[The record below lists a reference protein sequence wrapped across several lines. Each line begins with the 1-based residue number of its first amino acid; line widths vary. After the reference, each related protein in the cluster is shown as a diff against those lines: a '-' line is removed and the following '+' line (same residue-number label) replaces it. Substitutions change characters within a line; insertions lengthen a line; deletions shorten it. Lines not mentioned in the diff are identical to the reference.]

1 MKGLVCMRLKVNKSK
16 NSINYYIITDIKT
29 KQGKRSTK
37 VFKKL
42 GNEQEILKISDG
54 LSPLEW
60 AKKQLEIVNKQL
72 EEKNLKITAEFVQ
85 SNIIDQDRQLIFNC
99 GYLFLQDI
107 YYSLGLDKICND
119 ISDKYRIKYDLN
131 SVLANLIYTRIIEPS
146 SKLSAFET
154 AKSFLEQPNFELQN
168 IYRALEIISKE
179 TENIEASVYK
189 NSLNVVNR
197 NTKILYYDCTNYFFE
212 IEEAEGIKQYGKNKE
227 NRPLPIVQMG
237 LFMDGDGF
245 PLAFVIDSGN
255 TNEQITLKPLEK
267 QIIKDFELSKF
278 VVCTDAGLASHENR
292 IFNNIQDRS
301 FIVTQ
306 SLKKIKGHLKD
317 WALSKEDWHKL
328 NSNKLINLNDID
340 NSSSNEEIYY
350 KERWINEN
358 GLEQRLIVSYSPKYA
373 AYQKNLRTNQIERA
387 KNLINNPTT
396 ISKNRQN
403 DPKRFIKFSSITNDG
418 EIAEK
423 KVFSLNQSA
432 IDNEAMFDGFYA
444 VCTTLEDDISE
455 IIKVNKR
462 RWEIEESFRILKS
475 DFKARPVYLKR
486 DDRIKAHFTT
496 CFLALLIYR
505 ILEHKLGEKYTSSKI
520 IDTLRNMN
528 MMKLDGVGYIPTYT
542 RTSLTDDLHKVFKF
556 RTDHEIT
563 ILKDMKKI
571 LNSTKKQEKSRI
583 FQ

>member
-1 MKGLVCMRLKVNKSK
+1 MRLKVNKSK
-16 NSINYYIITDIKT
+16 NSINYYIITDTKT
-29 KQGKRSTK
+29 KDGKRSTK

-42 GNEQEILKISDG
+42 GNEQEILKISNG
-54 LSPLEW
+54 ESPLEW
-60 AKKQLEIVNKQL
+60 AKKQVDIVNKQI
-72 EEKNLKITAEFVQ
+72 EEKTLKITAEFSQ
-85 SNIIDQDRQLIFNC
+85 SNLIEENKQLSFNC

-107 YYSLGLDKICND
+107 YYSLGLDKICNV
-119 ISDKYRIKYDLN
+119 ISDKYRIKYNLN
-131 SVLANLIYTRIIEPS
+131 SILSNLIYTRIIEPS

-154 AKSFLEQPNFELQN
+154 AKTFLEQPDFELQN
-168 IYRALEIISKE
+168 IYRALGIIANE
-179 TENIEASVYK
+179 TEDIESAVYK

-212 IEEAEGIKQYGKNKE
+212 IEEAEGIKQYGKSKE

-255 TNEQITLKPLEK
+255 TNEQVTLKPLEK

-278 VVCTDAGLASHENR
+278 VVCTDAGLASIENR
-292 IFNNIQDRS
+292 KFNEVQDRS

-306 SLKKIKGHLKD
+306 SLKKIKGHLKE
-317 WALSKEDWHKL
+317 WALSKDGWHKL
-328 NSNKLINLNDID
+328 NSKKIINLNDID
-340 NSSSNEEIYY
+340 NSSSNEEIFY

-358 GLEQRLIVSYSPKYA
+358 GLSQRLIVSYSPKYA
-373 AYQKNLRTNQIERA
+373 AYQKAVRNSQVERA
-387 KNLINNPTT
+387 QKLINNP
-396 ISKNRQN
+396 SSVSRNRQN
-403 DPKRFIKFSSITNDG
+403 DPKRFIKSTSVTRDG
-418 EIAEK
+418 EVADIRVLA
-423 KVFSLNQSA
+423 LNQSA
-432 IDNEAMFDGFYA
+432 IDSESAFDGFYA

-505 ILEHKLGEKYTSSKI
+505 ILEHKLNGKFTSSQI
-520 IDTLRNMN
+520 INTLRNMN
-528 MMKLDGVGYIPTYT
+528 LRNLEGVGFIPTYT
-542 RTSLTDDLHKVFKF
+542 RTPITNALHTNFNF
-556 RTDHEIT
+556 RTDTEIT
-563 ILKDMKKI
+563 TLKEMKKI
-571 LNSTKKQEKSRI
+571 LNLTKK
-583 FQ
+583 

>member
-1 MKGLVCMRLKVNKSK
+1 MRLSLVKSK
-16 NSINYYIITDIKT
+16 NAIQFYVIKSFRNSNGKNTSKIIE
-29 KQGKRSTK
+29 
-37 VFKKL
+37 KL
-42 GNEQEILKISDG
+42 GN
-54 LSPLEW
+54 LEEVTKKANGQDPVQW
-60 AKKQLEIVNKQL
+60 AKEYIDTLNEK
-72 EEKNLKITAEFVQ
+72 EKNESLDIIAKFSPSTQIPKDVQ
-85 SNIIDQDRQLIFNC
+85 NSYNG

-107 YYSLGLDKICND
+107 YYSLCLDKICND
-119 ISDKYRIKYDLN
+119 ISAKYRIKYDLN

-255 TNEQITLKPLEK
+255 TNEQVTLKPLEK

-317 WALSKEDWHKL
+317 WALSKDDWHKL

-340 NSSSNEEIYY
+340 NSSSNEEIFY

-358 GLEQRLIVSYSPKYA
+358 GLQQRLIVSYSPKYA
-373 AYQKNLRTNQIERA
+373 AYQKNLRANQIERA

-403 DPKRFIKFSSITNDG
+403 DPKRFIKSSSITNDG

-520 IDTLRNMN
+520 IQTLRELSFFQ
-528 MMKLDGVGYIPTYT
+528 KDGCGYVPIYT
-542 RTSLTDDLHKVFKF
+542 RTDLTDELHDIFGF
-556 RTDHEIT
+556 RTDTEVIPFS
-563 ILKDMKKI
+563 KMKKI
-571 LNSTKKQEKSRI
+571 FRQTKKH
-583 FQ
+583 

>member
-1 MKGLVCMRLKVNKSK
+1 MRLSLVKSK
-16 NSINYYIITDIKT
+16 NAIQFYVIKSFRNSNGKNTSKIIE
-29 KQGKRSTK
+29 
-37 VFKKL
+37 KL
-42 GNEQEILKISDG
+42 GN
-54 LSPLEW
+54 LEEVTKKANGQDPVQW
-60 AKKQLEIVNKQL
+60 AKEYINTLNEK
-72 EEKNLKITAEFVQ
+72 EKNESLDIIAKFSPSTQIPKDVQ
-85 SNIIDQDRQLIFNC
+85 NSYNG

-119 ISDKYRIKYDLN
+119 ISAKYRIKYDLN

-255 TNEQITLKPLEK
+255 TNEQVTLKPLEK

-373 AYQKNLRTNQIERA
+373 AYQKNLRANQIERA
-387 KNLINNPTT
+387 KNLINNPST

-403 DPKRFIKFSSITNDG
+403 DPNRFIKSSSITNDG

-505 ILEHKLGEKYTSSKI
+505 ILEHKLSEKYTSSKI
-520 IDTLRNMN
+520 IQTLRELNFFQ
-528 MMKLDGVGYIPTYT
+528 KDGCGYVPIYT
-542 RTSLTDDLHKVFKF
+542 RTDLTDELHDIFGF
-556 RTDHEIT
+556 RTDTEVIPFS
-563 ILKDMKKI
+563 KMKKI
-571 LNSTKKQEKSRI
+571 FKQTKKH
-583 FQ
+583 

>member
-1 MKGLVCMRLKVNKSK
+1 MRLKVNKSK

-29 KQGKRSTK
+29 KDGKRSTK

-42 GNEQEILKISDG
+42 GNEQEILKISNG
-54 LSPLEW
+54 ESPLEW
-60 AKKQLEIVNKQL
+60 AKKQVDIVNKQI
-72 EEKNLKITAEFVQ
+72 EEKTLKITAEFSQ
-85 SNIIDQDRQLIFNC
+85 SNLIEENKQLSFNC

-107 YYSLGLDKICND
+107 YYSLGLGKICNV
-119 ISDKYRIKYDLN
+119 ISDKYRIKYNLN
-131 SVLANLIYTRIIEPS
+131 SILSNLIYTRIIEPS

-154 AKSFLEQPNFELQN
+154 AKTFLEQPDFELQN
-168 IYRALEIISKE
+168 IYRALGIIANE
-179 TENIEASVYK
+179 TENIESAVYK

-197 NTKILYYDCTNYFFE
+197 NTKVLYYDCTNYFFE
-212 IEEAEGIKQYGKNKE
+212 IEEAEGIKQYGKSKE

-255 TNEQITLKPLEK
+255 TNEQVTLKPLEK

-278 VVCTDAGLASHENR
+278 VVCTDAGLASIENR
-292 IFNNIQDRS
+292 KFNEVQDRS

-306 SLKKIKGHLKD
+306 SLKKIKSHLKE
-317 WALSKEDWHKL
+317 WALSKDGWHKL
-328 NSNKLINLNDID
+328 NSKKLINLNDID
-340 NSSSNEEIYY
+340 NSGSNEEIFY

-358 GLEQRLIVSYSPKYA
+358 GLSQRLIVSYSPKYA
-373 AYQKNLRTNQIERA
+373 AYQKAVRTSQIERA
-387 KNLINNPTT
+387 QKLINNP
-396 ISKNRQN
+396 SSASRNRQN
-403 DPKRFIKFSSITNDG
+403 DPKRFIKSTSVTNDG
-418 EIAEK
+418 EVADK
-423 KVFSLNQSA
+423 KVLTLNQSA
-432 IDNEAMFDGFYA
+432 IELESAFDGFYA

-505 ILEHKLGEKYTSSKI
+505 ILEHKLKGKFTSSQI
-520 IDTLRNMN
+520 INTLRNMN
-528 MMKLDGVGYIPTYT
+528 LRELDGVGYIPTYS
-542 RTSLTDDLHKVFKF
+542 RTPVTNALHSTFKF
-556 RTDHEIT
+556 RTDTEIT
-563 ILKDMKKI
+563 TLKEMKKI
-571 LNSTKKQEKSRI
+571 LNLTKK
-583 FQ
+583 

>member
-1 MKGLVCMRLKVNKSK
+1 MRLKVNKSK

-42 GNEQEILKISDG
+42 GNEQDILKISNG
-54 LSPLEW
+54 IPPLEW
-60 AKKQLEIVNKQL
+60 ANKQLEIVNKQVQ
-72 EEKNLKITAEFVQ
+72 EKSLKITADFSQ
-85 SNIIDQDRQLIFNC
+85 SNIIEKNKQFSFNC

-373 AYQKNLRTNQIERA
+373 AYQKNLRANQIERA

-403 DPKRFIKFSSITNDG
+403 DPKRFIKSSSITNDG

>member
-1 MKGLVCMRLKVNKSK
+1 MRLKVNKSK
-16 NSINYYIITDIKT
+16 NSINYYIITDTKT
-29 KQGKRSTK
+29 KDGKRSTK

-42 GNEQEILKISDG
+42 GNEQEILKISNG
-54 LSPLEW
+54 ESPLEW
-60 AKKQLEIVNKQL
+60 AKKQVDIVNKQI
-72 EEKNLKITAEFVQ
+72 EEKTLKITAEFSQ
-85 SNIIDQDRQLIFNC
+85 SNLIEENKQLSFNC

-107 YYSLGLDKICND
+107 YYSLGLDKICNV
-119 ISDKYRIKYDLN
+119 ISDKYRIKYNLN
-131 SVLANLIYTRIIEPS
+131 SILSNLIYTRIIEPS

-154 AKSFLEQPNFELQN
+154 AKTFLEQPDFELQN
-168 IYRALEIISKE
+168 IYRALGIIANE
-179 TENIEASVYK
+179 TEDIESAVYK

-212 IEEAEGIKQYGKNKE
+212 IEEAEGIKQYGKSKE

-255 TNEQITLKPLEK
+255 TNEQVTLKPLEK

-278 VVCTDAGLASHENR
+278 VVCTDAGLASIENR
-292 IFNNIQDRS
+292 KFNEVQDRS

-306 SLKKIKGHLKD
+306 SLKKIKGHLKE
-317 WALSKEDWHKL
+317 WALSKDGWHKL
-328 NSNKLINLNDID
+328 NSKKIINLNDID
-340 NSSSNEEIYY
+340 NSSSNEEIFY

-358 GLEQRLIVSYSPKYA
+358 GLSQRLIVSYSPKYA
-373 AYQKNLRTNQIERA
+373 AYQKAVRNSQVERA
-387 KNLINNPTT
+387 QKLINNPSS
-396 ISKNRQN
+396 ISRNRQN
-403 DPKRFIKFSSITNDG
+403 DPKRFIKSTSVTRDG
-418 EIAEK
+418 EVADK
-423 KVFSLNQSA
+423 KVLALNQSA
-432 IDNEAMFDGFYA
+432 IDSESAFDGFYA

-505 ILEHKLGEKYTSSKI
+505 ILEHKLNGKFTSSQI
-520 IDTLRNMN
+520 INTLRNMN
-528 MMKLDGVGYIPTYT
+528 LRNLEGVGFIPTYT
-542 RTSLTDDLHKVFKF
+542 RTPITNALHTNFNF
-556 RTDHEIT
+556 RTDTEIT
-563 ILKDMKKI
+563 TLKEMKKI
-571 LNSTKKQEKSRI
+571 LNLTKK
-583 FQ
+583 

>member
-1 MKGLVCMRLKVNKSK
+1 MRLKVNKSK
-16 NSINYYIITDIKT
+16 NSINYYIITDTKT
-29 KQGKRSTK
+29 KDGKRSTK

-42 GNEQEILKISDG
+42 GNEQEILKISNG
-54 LSPLEW
+54 ESPLEW
-60 AKKQLEIVNKQL
+60 AKKQVDIVNKQI
-72 EEKNLKITAEFVQ
+72 EEKTLKITAEFSQ
-85 SNIIDQDRQLIFNC
+85 SNLIEENKQLSFNC

-107 YYSLGLDKICND
+107 YYSLGLDKICNV
-119 ISDKYRIKYDLN
+119 ISDKYRIKYNLN
-131 SVLANLIYTRIIEPS
+131 SILSNLIYTRIIEPS

-154 AKSFLEQPNFELQN
+154 AKTFLEQPDFELQN
-168 IYRALEIISKE
+168 IYRALGIIANE
-179 TENIEASVYK
+179 TENIESAVYK

-212 IEEAEGIKQYGKNKE
+212 IEEAEGIKQYGKSKE

-255 TNEQITLKPLEK
+255 TNEQVTLKPLEK

-278 VVCTDAGLASHENR
+278 VVCTDAGLASIENR
-292 IFNNIQDRS
+292 KFNEVQDRS

-306 SLKKIKGHLKD
+306 SLKKIKGHLKE
-317 WALSKEDWHKL
+317 WALSKDGWHKL
-328 NSNKLINLNDID
+328 NSKKIINLNDID
-340 NSSSNEEIYY
+340 NSSSNEEIFY

-358 GLEQRLIVSYSPKYA
+358 GLSQRLIVSYSPKYA
-373 AYQKNLRTNQIERA
+373 AYQKAVRNSQVERA
-387 KNLINNPTT
+387 QKLINNP
-396 ISKNRQN
+396 SSVSRNRQN
-403 DPKRFIKFSSITNDG
+403 DPKRFIKSTSVTRDG
-418 EIAEK
+418 EVADIRVLA
-423 KVFSLNQSA
+423 LNQSA
-432 IDNEAMFDGFYA
+432 IDSESAFDGFYA

-505 ILEHKLGEKYTSSKI
+505 ILEHKLNGKFTSSQI
-520 IDTLRNMN
+520 INTLRNMN
-528 MMKLDGVGYIPTYT
+528 LRNLEGVGFIPTYT
-542 RTSLTDDLHKVFKF
+542 RTPITNALHTNFNF
-556 RTDHEIT
+556 RTDTEIT
-563 ILKDMKKI
+563 TLKEMKKI
-571 LNSTKKQEKSRI
+571 LNLTKK
-583 FQ
+583 

>member
-1 MKGLVCMRLKVNKSK
+1 MRLKVNKSK

-42 GNEQEILKISDG
+42 GNEQDILKISNG
-54 LSPLEW
+54 IPPLEW
-60 AKKQLEIVNKQL
+60 ANKQLEIVNKQVQ
-72 EEKNLKITAEFVQ
+72 ENSLKITADFSQ
-85 SNIIDQDRQLIFNC
+85 SNIIEKNKQFSFNC

-107 YYSLGLDKICND
+107 YYSLALDKICND

-245 PLAFVIDSGN
+245 PLAFVIHSGN
-255 TNEQITLKPLEK
+255 TNEQVTLKPLEK

-373 AYQKNLRTNQIERA
+373 AYQKNIRTNQIERA

-403 DPKRFIKFSSITNDG
+403 DPKRFIKSSSITNDG

-520 IDTLRNMN
+520 IQTLRELNFFQ
-528 MMKLDGVGYIPTYT
+528 KDGCGYVPIYT
-542 RTSLTDDLHKVFKF
+542 RTDLTDELHDIFGF
-556 RTDHEIT
+556 RTDTEVIPFS
-563 ILKDMKKI
+563 KMKKVFRQ
-571 LNSTKKQEKSRI
+571 TKKH
-583 FQ
+583 

>member
-1 MKGLVCMRLKVNKSK
+1 MRLSLVKSK
-16 NSINYYIITDIKT
+16 NAIQFYVIKSFRNSNGKNTSKIIE
-29 KQGKRSTK
+29 
-37 VFKKL
+37 KL
-42 GNEQEILKISDG
+42 GN
-54 LSPLEW
+54 LEEVTQKANGQDPVQW
-60 AKKQLEIVNKQL
+60 AKEYIDTLNEK
-72 EEKNLKITAEFVQ
+72 EKNESLDIIAKFSPSTQIPKDVQ
-85 SNIIDQDRQLIFNC
+85 NSYNG

-119 ISDKYRIKYDLN
+119 ISAKYRIKYDLN

-212 IEEAEGIKQYGKNKE
+212 IEEVEGIKQYGKNKE

-255 TNEQITLKPLEK
+255 TNEQVTLKPLEK

-328 NSNKLINLNDID
+328 NSNKSINLNDID

-373 AYQKNLRTNQIERA
+373 AYQKNLRANQIERA
-387 KNLINNPTT
+387 KNLINNPST

-403 DPKRFIKFSSITNDG
+403 DPKRFIKSSSITNDG

-505 ILEHKLGEKYTSSKI
+505 ILEHKLDEKYTSSKI
-520 IDTLRNMN
+520 IQTLRELSFFQ
-528 MMKLDGVGYIPTYT
+528 KDGCGYVPIYT
-542 RTSLTDDLHKVFKF
+542 RTDLTDELHDIFGF
-556 RTDHEIT
+556 RTDTEVIPFS
-563 ILKDMKKI
+563 KMKKMFKQ
-571 LNSTKKQEKSRI
+571 TKKH
-583 FQ
+583 

>member
-1 MKGLVCMRLKVNKSK
+1 MRLKVNKSK
-16 NSINYYIITDIKT
+16 NSINYYIITDTKT
-29 KQGKRSTK
+29 KDGKRTTK

-42 GNEQEILKISDG
+42 GNEQEILKISNG
-54 LSPLEW
+54 ESPLEW
-60 AKKQLEIVNKQL
+60 AKKQVDIVNKQI
-72 EEKNLKITAEFVQ
+72 EEKTLKVTAEFSQ
-85 SNIIDQDRQLIFNC
+85 SNLIEENKQLSFNC

-107 YYSLGLDKICND
+107 YYSLGLDKICNV
-119 ISDKYRIKYDLN
+119 ISDKYRIKYNLN
-131 SVLANLIYTRIIEPS
+131 SILYNLIYTRIIEPS

-154 AKSFLEQPNFELQN
+154 AKTFLEQPDFELQN
-168 IYRALEIISKE
+168 IYRALGIIANE
-179 TENIEASVYK
+179 TENIESAVYK

-212 IEEAEGIKQYGKNKE
+212 IEEAEGIKQYGKSKE

-255 TNEQITLKPLEK
+255 TNEQVTLKPLEK

-278 VVCTDAGLASHENR
+278 VVCTDAGLASIENR
-292 IFNNIQDRS
+292 KFNEVQDRS

-306 SLKKIKGHLKD
+306 SLKKIKGHLKE
-317 WALSKEDWHKL
+317 WALSEDGWHKL
-328 NSNKLINLNDID
+328 NSKKIINLNDID
-340 NSSSNEEIYY
+340 NSSSNEEIFY

-358 GLEQRLIVSYSPKYA
+358 GLSQRLIVSYSPKYA
-373 AYQKNLRTNQIERA
+373 AYQKSVRSSQIERA
-387 KNLINNPTT
+387 QKLINNP
-396 ISKNRQN
+396 SSANRNRQN
-403 DPKRFIKFSSITNDG
+403 DPKRFIKSTSVTNDG
-418 EIAEK
+418 EVADK
-423 KVFSLNQSA
+423 KILTLNQSA
-432 IDNEAMFDGFYA
+432 IELESAFDGFYA

-505 ILEHKLGEKYTSSKI
+505 ILEHKLNGKFTSSQI
-520 IDTLRNMN
+520 INTLRNMN
-528 MMKLDGVGYIPTYT
+528 LRNLEGVGFIPTYT
-542 RTSLTDDLHKVFKF
+542 RTPITNALHTNFNF
-556 RTDHEIT
+556 RTDTEIT
-563 ILKDMKKI
+563 TLKEMKKI
-571 LNSTKKQEKSRI
+571 LNLTKK
-583 FQ
+583 

>member
-1 MKGLVCMRLKVNKSK
+1 MRLSLVKSK
-16 NSINYYIITDIKT
+16 NATQFYVIKSFRDNN
-29 KQGKRSTK
+29 GKNTSK
-37 VFKKL
+37 IVEKL
-42 GNEQEILKISDG
+42 GNLEEVTKKANGQDPI
-54 LSPLEW
+54 EW
-60 AKKQLEIVNKQL
+60 AKKYIQILNEK
-72 EEKNLKITAEFVQ
+72 EKNESLDIIAKFSPSTPIPKNVQ
-85 SNIIDQDRQLIFNC
+85 NSFNC

-107 YYSLGLDKICND
+107 YYSLGLDKICKD

-131 SVLANLIYTRIIEPS
+131 SVLSNLIYTRIIDPS

-154 AKSFLEQPNFELQN
+154 AKTFLEQPNFELQN
-168 IYRALEIISKE
+168 IYRALEIIANE
-179 TENIEASVYK
+179 TEFIESAVYK
-189 NSLNVVNR
+189 NSLKVVDR

-237 LFMDGDGF
+237 LFMDGNGF

-255 TNEQITLKPLEK
+255 TNEQVTLKPLEK

-278 VVCTDAGLASHENR
+278 VVCTDAGLASRENR

-317 WALSKEDWHKL
+317 WALSKDGWHKL
-328 NSNKLINLNDID
+328 NSKQLINLNDID
-340 NSSSNEEIYY
+340 NSSSNEEVYY

-358 GLEQRLIVSYSPKYA
+358 NLSQRLIVSYSPKYA
-373 AYQKNLRTNQIERA
+373 AYQKNVRNSQIERA
-387 KNLINNPTT
+387 QKLITT
-396 ISKNRQN
+396 PSFVDKNRPN
-403 DPKRFIKFSSITNDG
+403 DPKRFVKSSSITTDG
-418 EIAEK
+418 EIADK
-423 KVFSLNQSA
+423 KVFSLNQSV

-444 VCTTLEDDISE
+444 VCTTLDDDIGD

-486 DDRIKAHFTT
+486 DDRIKAHFAT

-505 ILEHKLGEKYTSSKI
+505 ILEHKLGEKYTSNQI
-520 IDTLRNMN
+520 IKTLRDMN
-528 MMKLDGVGYIPTYT
+528 FLEKVAYGYIPTYT
-542 RTSLTDDLHKVFKF
+542 RTDLTDALHKEFNF
-556 RTDHEIT
+556 RTDTEIVSKNM
-563 ILKDMKKI
+563 IKKI
-571 LNSTKKQEKSRI
+571 LKQTKNH
-583 FQ
+583 

>member
-1 MKGLVCMRLKVNKSK
+1 MRLKVNKSK
-16 NSINYYIITDIKT
+16 NSINYYIITDVKT

-42 GNEQEILKISDG
+42 GNEQDILKISNG
-54 LSPLEW
+54 LPPLDW
-60 AKKQLEIVNKQL
+60 AKEQLEIVNNQIK
-72 EEKNLKITAEFVQ
+72 EKSLKITAEF
-85 SNIIDQDRQLIFNC
+85 SPYNLIEKDSQFLFNC

-107 YYSLGLDKICND
+107 YYSLGLDKICID
-119 ISDKYRIKYDLN
+119 ISDKYRIKYDFN
-131 SVLANLIYTRIIEPS
+131 SVLSNLIYTRIIDPS
-146 SKLSAFET
+146 SKLSSFET

-168 IYRALEIISKE
+168 IYRALEIIAKE
-179 TENIEASVYK
+179 TESIEASVYK
-189 NSLNVVNR
+189 NSLKVVDR

-255 TNEQITLKPLEK
+255 TNEQVTLKPLEQ

-278 VVCTDAGLASHENR
+278 VVCTDAGLASHDNR
-292 IFNNIQDRS
+292 LFNNIQDRS

-306 SLKKIKGHLKD
+306 SLKKIKGHLKE
-317 WALSKEDWHKL
+317 WALSKDGWHKL

-373 AYQKNLRTNQIERA
+373 AYQKNLRANQIERA

-396 ISKNRQN
+396 FSKNRQN
-403 DPKRFIKFSSITNDG
+403 DPKRFIKSSSITNDG

-444 VCTTLEDDISE
+444 VCTTLEDDICE

-486 DDRIKAHFTT
+486 NDRIKAHFTT

-505 ILEHKLGEKYTSSKI
+505 ILEHKLGEKYTSNNI
-520 IDTLRNMN
+520 IQTLRDMN
-528 MMKLDGVGYIPTYT
+528 LRKIDGVGYIPAYT
-542 RTSLTDDLHKVFKF
+542 RTSLTDELHEIFDF
-556 RTDHEIT
+556 RTDNEIT
-563 ILKDMKKI
+563 ILKDMKKL
-571 LNSTKKQEKSRI
+571 LNSTKK
-583 FQ
+583 

>member
-1 MKGLVCMRLKVNKSK
+1 MRLSLVKSK
-16 NSINYYIITDIKT
+16 NAIQFYVIKSFRDSNGKNTSKIIE
-29 KQGKRSTK
+29 
-37 VFKKL
+37 KL
-42 GNEQEILKISDG
+42 GNLEEVTKKANG
-54 LSPLEW
+54 LDPVQW
-60 AKKQLEIVNKQL
+60 AKEYINTLNEK
-72 EEKNLKITAEFVQ
+72 EKNESLDVIAKFSPSTQIPKDVQ
-85 SNIIDQDRQLIFNC
+85 NSYNG

-505 ILEHKLGEKYTSSKI
+505 ILEYKLGEKYTSSKI
-520 IDTLRNMN
+520 IQTLRELNFFQ
-528 MMKLDGVGYIPTYT
+528 KDGCGYVPIYT
-542 RTSLTDDLHKVFKF
+542 RTDLTDELHNIFGF
-556 RTDHEIT
+556 RTDTEVIPFS
-563 ILKDMKKI
+563 KMKKI
-571 LNSTKKQEKSRI
+571 FRQTKKH
-583 FQ
+583 

>member
-1 MKGLVCMRLKVNKSK
+1 MRLKVNKSK
-16 NSINYYIITDIKT
+16 NSINYYIITDTKT
-29 KQGKRSTK
+29 NEGKRSTK

-42 GNEQEILKISDG
+42 GNEQEILKISNG
-54 LSPLEW
+54 LTPLEW
-60 AKKQLEIVNKQL
+60 AKNQLDIVNNQL
-72 EEKNLKITAEFVQ
+72 KENKLKITAEFSP
-85 SNIIDQDRQLIFNC
+85 SNIIEKNKQLSFNC

-107 YYSLGLDKICND
+107 YYSLGLDKICKD

-131 SVLANLIYTRIIEPS
+131 SVLSNLIYTRIIEPS

-179 TENIEASVYK
+179 TENIEAQVYK
-189 NSLNVVNR
+189 NSLKVVNR
-197 NTKILYYDCTNYFFE
+197 NTKVLYYDCTNYFFE

-255 TNEQITLKPLEK
+255 TNEQVTLKPLEK

-278 VVCTDAGLASHENR
+278 VVCTDAGLASRENR
-292 IFNNIQDRS
+292 IFNNIQKRS

-317 WALSKEDWHKL
+317 WALDKEGWHKL
-328 NSNKLINLNDID
+328 NSKKLINLNNID

-358 GLEQRLIVSYSPKYA
+358 DLSQRLIVSYSPKYA
-373 AYQKNLRTNQIERA
+373 AYQRSVRTSQIERA
-387 KNLINNPTT
+387 QKLINNP
-396 ISKNRQN
+396 SSVSRNRQN
-403 DPKRFIKFSSITNDG
+403 DPKRFVKSASVTADG
-418 EIAEK
+418 EIADK
-423 KVFSLNQSA
+423 KVFSLNQDA
-432 IDNEAMFDGFYA
+432 IDNESMFDGFYA
-444 VCTTLEDDISE
+444 VCTTLEDDIAE

-505 ILEHKLGEKYTSSKI
+505 ILEHKLDEKYTSSKI
-520 IDTLRNMN
+520 IQTLRNMSMLEIN
-528 MMKLDGVGYIPTYT
+528 GLGYLPSYT
-542 RTSLTDDLHKVFKF
+542 RTSLTDDLHNLFQF
-556 RTDHEIT
+556 RTDNEIT
-563 ILKDMKKI
+563 LFKEMKKI
-571 LNSTKKQEKSRI
+571 FKQTKNH
-583 FQ
+583 

>member
-1 MKGLVCMRLKVNKSK
+1 MRLSLVKSK
-16 NSINYYIITDIKT
+16 NAIQFYVIKSFRDSNGKNTSKIIE
-29 KQGKRSTK
+29 
-37 VFKKL
+37 KL
-42 GNEQEILKISDG
+42 GNLEEVTKKANG
-54 LSPLEW
+54 LDPVQW
-60 AKKQLEIVNKQL
+60 AKEYINTLNEK
-72 EEKNLKITAEFVQ
+72 EKNESLDVIAKFSPSTQIPKDVQ
-85 SNIIDQDRQLIFNC
+85 NSYNG

-212 IEEAEGIKQYGKNKE
+212 IEEAEDIKQYGKNKE

-306 SLKKIKGHLKD
+306 SLKKIKGHLRD

-328 NSNKLINLNDID
+328 NSNKLINLFDID

-505 ILEHKLGEKYTSSKI
+505 ILEYKLGEKYTSSKI
-520 IDTLRNMN
+520 IQTLRELNFFQ
-528 MMKLDGVGYIPTYT
+528 KDGCGYVPIYT
-542 RTSLTDDLHKVFKF
+542 RIDLTDELHNIFGF
-556 RTDHEIT
+556 RTDTEVIPFS
-563 ILKDMKKI
+563 KMKKI
-571 LNSTKKQEKSRI
+571 FRQTKKH
-583 FQ
+583 

>member
-1 MKGLVCMRLKVNKSK
+1 MRLKVNKSK

-42 GNEQEILKISDG
+42 GNEQDILKISNG
-54 LSPLEW
+54 IPPLEW
-60 AKKQLEIVNKQL
+60 ANKQLEIVNKQVQ
-72 EEKNLKITAEFVQ
+72 EKSLKITADFSQ
-85 SNIIDQDRQLIFNC
+85 SNIIEKNKQFSFNC

-119 ISDKYRIKYDLN
+119 ISAKYRIKYDLN

>member
-1 MKGLVCMRLKVNKSK
+1 MRLSLVKSK
-16 NSINYYIITDIKT
+16 NAIQFYVIKSFRDSNGKNTSKIIE
-29 KQGKRSTK
+29 
-37 VFKKL
+37 KL
-42 GNEQEILKISDG
+42 GN
-54 LSPLEW
+54 LEEVTKKANGQDPVQW
-60 AKKQLEIVNKQL
+60 AKEYIDTLNEK
-72 EEKNLKITAEFVQ
+72 EKNESLDIIAKFSPSIQ
-85 SNIIDQDRQLIFNC
+85 IPKNIQNSYNG

-119 ISDKYRIKYDLN
+119 ISAKYRIKYDLN

-255 TNEQITLKPLEK
+255 TNEQVTLKPLEK

-306 SLKKIKGHLKD
+306 SLKKIKRHLKD

-403 DPKRFIKFSSITNDG
+403 DPKRFIKSSSITNDG

-505 ILEHKLGEKYTSSKI
+505 ILEHKLEGKYTSSKI
-520 IDTLRNMN
+520 IQTLRDLNFFQ
-528 MMKLDGVGYIPTYT
+528 KDGCGYVPIYT
-542 RTSLTDDLHKVFKF
+542 RTDLTDELHNIFGF
-556 RTDHEIT
+556 RTDTEVIPFN
-563 ILKDMKKI
+563 KMKKI
-571 LNSTKKQEKSRI
+571 FRQTKKH
-583 FQ
+583 

>member
-1 MKGLVCMRLKVNKSK
+1 MKGMILMRLKVNKSK

-42 GNEQEILKISDG
+42 GNEQDILKISNG
-54 LSPLEW
+54 IPPLEW
-60 AKKQLEIVNKQL
+60 ANKQLEIVNKQVQ
-72 EEKNLKITAEFVQ
+72 EKSLKITADFSQ
-85 SNIIDQDRQLIFNC
+85 SNIIEKNKQFSFNC

-505 ILEHKLGEKYTSSKI
+505 ILEHKLSEKYTSSKI

>member
-1 MKGLVCMRLKVNKSK
+1 M
-16 NSINYYIITDIKT
+16 
-29 KQGKRSTK
+29 
-37 VFKKL
+37 
-42 GNEQEILKISDG
+42 NEK
-54 LSPLEW
+54 
-60 AKKQLEIVNKQL
+60 
-72 EEKNLKITAEFVQ
+72 EKNESLDIIAKFSPSTQIPKDVQ
-85 SNIIDQDRQLIFNC
+85 NSYNG

-119 ISDKYRIKYDLN
+119 ISAKYRIKYDLN

-255 TNEQITLKPLEK
+255 TNEQVTLKPLEK

-373 AYQKNLRTNQIERA
+373 AYQKNLRANQIERA
-387 KNLINNPTT
+387 KNLINNPST

-403 DPKRFIKFSSITNDG
+403 DPKRFIKSSSITNDG

-505 ILEHKLGEKYTSSKI
+505 ILEHKLSEKYTSSKMI
-520 IDTLRNMN
+520 QTLRELNFFQ
-528 MMKLDGVGYIPTYT
+528 KDGCGYVPIYT
-542 RTSLTDDLHKVFKF
+542 RTDLTDELHDIFGF
-556 RTDHEIT
+556 RTDTEVIPFS
-563 ILKDMKKI
+563 KMKKI
-571 LNSTKKQEKSRI
+571 FKQTKKH
-583 FQ
+583 

>member
-1 MKGLVCMRLKVNKSK
+1 MRLKVNKSK

-42 GNEQEILKISDG
+42 GNEQDILKISNG
-54 LSPLEW
+54 IPPLEW
-60 AKKQLEIVNKQL
+60 ANKQLEIVNKQVQ
-72 EEKNLKITAEFVQ
+72 EKSLKITADFSQ
-85 SNIIDQDRQLIFNC
+85 SNIIEKNKQFSFNC

-505 ILEHKLGEKYTSSKI
+505 ILEHKLSEKYTSSKMI
-520 IDTLRNMN
+520 QTLRELNFFQ
-528 MMKLDGVGYIPTYT
+528 KDGCGYVPIYT
-542 RTSLTDDLHKVFKF
+542 RTDLTDELHDIFGF
-556 RTDHEIT
+556 RTDTEVIPFS
-563 ILKDMKKI
+563 KMKKVFRQ
-571 LNSTKKQEKSRI
+571 TKKH
-583 FQ
+583 

>member
-1 MKGLVCMRLKVNKSK
+1 MRLKVNKSK

-42 GNEQEILKISDG
+42 GNEQDILKISNG
-54 LSPLEW
+54 IPPLEW
-60 AKKQLEIVNKQL
+60 ANKQLEIVNKQVQ
-72 EEKNLKITAEFVQ
+72 EKSLKITADFSQ
-85 SNIIDQDRQLIFNC
+85 SNIIEKNKQFSFNC

-255 TNEQITLKPLEK
+255 TNEQVTLKPLEK

-306 SLKKIKGHLKD
+306 SLKKIKRHLKD

-403 DPKRFIKFSSITNDG
+403 DPKRFIKSSSITNDG

>member
-1 MKGLVCMRLKVNKSK
+1 MRLSLVKSK
-16 NSINYYIITDIKT
+16 NAIQFYVIKSFRNSNGKNTSKIIE
-29 KQGKRSTK
+29 
-37 VFKKL
+37 KL
-42 GNEQEILKISDG
+42 GN
-54 LSPLEW
+54 LEEVTKKANGQDPVQW
-60 AKKQLEIVNKQL
+60 AKEYIDTLNEK
-72 EEKNLKITAEFVQ
+72 EKNESLDIIAKFSPSIQ
-85 SNIIDQDRQLIFNC
+85 IPKNIQNSYNG

-107 YYSLGLDKICND
+107 YYSLGLDKICNN

-255 TNEQITLKPLEK
+255 TNEQVTLKPLEK

-306 SLKKIKGHLKD
+306 SLKKIKRHLKD

-403 DPKRFIKFSSITNDG
+403 DPKRFIKSSSITNDG

-505 ILEHKLGEKYTSSKI
+505 ILEHKLEGKYTSSKI
-520 IDTLRNMN
+520 IQTLRDLNFFQ
-528 MMKLDGVGYIPTYT
+528 KDGCGYVPIYT
-542 RTSLTDDLHKVFKF
+542 RTDLTDELHNIFGF
-556 RTDHEIT
+556 RTDTEVIPFN
-563 ILKDMKKI
+563 KMKKI
-571 LNSTKKQEKSRI
+571 FRQTKKH
-583 FQ
+583 

>member
-1 MKGLVCMRLKVNKSK
+1 MRLKVNKSK

-42 GNEQEILKISDG
+42 GNEQDILKISNG
-54 LSPLEW
+54 IPPLEW
-60 AKKQLEIVNKQL
+60 ANKQLEIVNKQVQ
-72 EEKNLKITAEFVQ
+72 EKSLKITADFSQ
-85 SNIIDQDRQLIFNC
+85 SNIIEKNKQFSFNC

-107 YYSLGLDKICND
+107 YYSLGLDKICSD

-505 ILEHKLGEKYTSSKI
+505 ILEHKLGEKYTSSQI

-528 MMKLDGVGYIPTYT
+528 MMNLDGVGYIPTYT

-571 LNSTKKQEKSRI
+571 LNFTKK
-583 FQ
+583 

>member
-1 MKGLVCMRLKVNKSK
+1 MRLKVNKSK

-42 GNEQEILKISDG
+42 GNEQDILKVSNG

-60 AKKQLEIVNKQL
+60 ANKQLEIVNKQVQ
-72 EEKNLKITAEFVQ
+72 ENSLKITADFSQ
-85 SNIIDQDRQLIFNC
+85 SNIIEKNKQFSFNC

-119 ISDKYRIKYDLN
+119 ISAKYRIKYDLN

-255 TNEQITLKPLEK
+255 TNEQVTLKPLEK

-373 AYQKNLRTNQIERA
+373 AYQKNIRTNQIERA
-387 KNLINNPTT
+387 KNLINNPST

-403 DPKRFIKFSSITNDG
+403 DPKRFIKSSSITNDG

-505 ILEHKLGEKYTSSKI
+505 ILEYKLGEKYTSSQI

-528 MMKLDGVGYIPTYT
+528 MMNLDGVGYIPTYT

-571 LNSTKKQEKSRI
+571 LNFTKK
-583 FQ
+583 

>member
-1 MKGLVCMRLKVNKSK
+1 MRLSLVKSK
-16 NSINYYIITDIKT
+16 NAIQFYVIKSFRNSNGKNTSKIIE
-29 KQGKRSTK
+29 
-37 VFKKL
+37 KL
-42 GNEQEILKISDG
+42 GN
-54 LSPLEW
+54 LEEVTKKANGQDPVQW
-60 AKKQLEIVNKQL
+60 AKEYINTLNEK
-72 EEKNLKITAEFVQ
+72 EKNESLDIIAKFSPSTQIPKDVQ
-85 SNIIDQDRQLIFNC
+85 NSYNG

-107 YYSLGLDKICND
+107 YYSLGLEKICND
-119 ISDKYRIKYDLN
+119 ISAKYRIKYDLN

-255 TNEQITLKPLEK
+255 TNEQVTLKPLEK

-373 AYQKNLRTNQIERA
+373 AYQKNLRANQIERA
-387 KNLINNPTT
+387 KNLINNPST

-403 DPKRFIKFSSITNDG
+403 DPKRFIKSSSITNDG

-505 ILEHKLGEKYTSSKI
+505 ILEHKLSEKYTSSKMI
-520 IDTLRNMN
+520 QTLRELNFFQ
-528 MMKLDGVGYIPTYT
+528 KDGCGYVPIYT
-542 RTSLTDDLHKVFKF
+542 RTDLTDELHDIFGF
-556 RTDHEIT
+556 RTDTEVIPFS
-563 ILKDMKKI
+563 KMKKI
-571 LNSTKKQEKSRI
+571 FKQTKKH
-583 FQ
+583 

>member
-1 MKGLVCMRLKVNKSK
+1 MRLSLVKSK
-16 NSINYYIITDIKT
+16 NATQFYVIKSFRDSNGKNTSKIIE
-29 KQGKRSTK
+29 
-37 VFKKL
+37 KL
-42 GNEQEILKISDG
+42 GNLEEVTKKANGQDPI
-54 LSPLEW
+54 EW
-60 AKKQLEIVNKQL
+60 AKKYIDVLNEKEKNQSLEIIAKFSSVNQIPKDIQ
-72 EEKNLKITAEFVQ
+72 NC
-85 SNIIDQDRQLIFNC
+85 FNG

-107 YYSLGLDKICND
+107 YYSLGLDKICKD
-119 ISDKYRIKYDLN
+119 ISVKYRIKYDLN
-131 SVLANLIYTRIIEPS
+131 SILANLIYTRIIEPS

-168 IYRALEIISKE
+168 IYRALEIIAKE
-179 TENIEASVYK
+179 TEYIESAVYK
-189 NSLNVVNR
+189 NSLKVVDR
-197 NTKILYYDCTNYFFE
+197 NTKVLYYDCTNYFFE

-255 TNEQITLKPLEK
+255 TNEQVTLKPLEK
-267 QIIKDFELSKF
+267 QIIKDFKLSKF
-278 VVCTDAGLASHENR
+278 VVCTDAGLASRENR
-292 IFNNIQDRS
+292 IFNNIQERS

-317 WALSKEDWHKL
+317 WALSKEGWHKL
-328 NSNKLINLNDID
+328 NSKKLINLNDID

-358 GLEQRLIVSYSPKYA
+358 DLSQRLIVSYSPKYA
-373 AYQKNLRTNQIERA
+373 AYQKGLRTTQIERA
-387 KNLINNPTT
+387 QKLISNP
-396 ISKNRQN
+396 SSMDKNRQN
-403 DPKRFIKFSSITNDG
+403 DPKRFIKSASVTQDG
-418 EIAEK
+418 EIADK
-423 KVFSLNQSA
+423 KVFALNQSA
-432 IDNEAMFDGFYA
+432 IENEAMFDGFYA

-505 ILEHKLGEKYTSSKI
+505 ILEHKLDEKYTSTKI
-520 IDTLRNMN
+520 IQTLRDMN
-528 MMKLDGVGYIPTYT
+528 FKNLEGFGYLPTYT
-542 RTSLTDDLHKVFKF
+542 RTDLTDALHQQFSFK
-556 RTDHEIT
+556 TDTEIVSESM
-563 ILKDMKKI
+563 MKKI
-571 LNSTKKQEKSRI
+571 IKKTKKH
-583 FQ
+583 

>member
-1 MKGLVCMRLKVNKSK
+1 MRLSLVKSK
-16 NSINYYIITDIKT
+16 NAIQFYVIKSFRNSNGKNTSKIIE
-29 KQGKRSTK
+29 
-37 VFKKL
+37 KL
-42 GNEQEILKISDG
+42 GN
-54 LSPLEW
+54 LEEVTKKANGQDPVQW
-60 AKKQLEIVNKQL
+60 AKEYIDTLNEK
-72 EEKNLKITAEFVQ
+72 EKNESLDIIAKFSPSTQIPKDVQ
-85 SNIIDQDRQLIFNC
+85 NSYNG

-119 ISDKYRIKYDLN
+119 ISAKYRIKYDLN

-255 TNEQITLKPLEK
+255 TNEQVTLKPLEK

-317 WALSKEDWHKL
+317 WALSKDDWHKL

-340 NSSSNEEIYY
+340 NSSSNEEIFY

-358 GLEQRLIVSYSPKYA
+358 GLQQRLIVSYSPKYA
-373 AYQKNLRTNQIERA
+373 AYQKNLRANQIERA

-403 DPKRFIKFSSITNDG
+403 DPKRFIKSSSITNDG

-520 IDTLRNMN
+520 IQTLRELSFFQ
-528 MMKLDGVGYIPTYT
+528 KDGCGYVPIYT
-542 RTSLTDDLHKVFKF
+542 RTDLTDELHDIFGF
-556 RTDHEIT
+556 RTDTEVIPFS
-563 ILKDMKKI
+563 KMKKI
-571 LNSTKKQEKSRI
+571 FRQTKKH
-583 FQ
+583 

>member
-1 MKGLVCMRLKVNKSK
+1 MRLKVNKSK
-16 NSINYYIITDIKT
+16 NSINYYIITDFKT

-42 GNEQEILKISDG
+42 GNENEILKISEG
-54 LSPLEW
+54 LLPLEW
-60 AKKQLEIVNKQL
+60 AKKQLDIVNKQL
-72 EEKNLKITAEFVQ
+72 QEKQLKVTADFYQSNPIEKNK
-85 SNIIDQDRQLIFNC
+85 QLTFNC

-107 YYSLGLDKICND
+107 YYSLGLDKICKD
-119 ISDKYRIKYDLN
+119 ISGKYRIKYDLN
-131 SVLANLIYTRIIEPS
+131 SVLSNLIYTRIIDPS

-154 AKSFLEQPNFELQN
+154 AKTFLEQPNFELQN
-168 IYRALEIISKE
+168 IYRALEIIANE
-179 TENIEASVYK
+179 TEFIESAVYK
-189 NSLNVVNR
+189 NSLNVIER
-197 NTKILYYDCTNYFFE
+197 NTNILYYDCTNYFFE

-237 LFMDGDGF
+237 LFMDGNGL

-255 TNEQITLKPLEK
+255 TNEQLTLKPLEK

-278 VVCTDAGLASHENR
+278 VVCTDAGLASRENR
-292 IFNNIQDRS
+292 IFNNIQERS

-317 WALSKEDWHKL
+317 WALSKEGWHKL
-328 NSNKLINLNDID
+328 NSKQLINLNNID

-358 GLEQRLIVSYSPKYA
+358 NLSQRLIVSYSPKYA
-373 AYQKNLRTNQIERA
+373 TYQKNVRNSQIERA
-387 KNLINNPTT
+387 QKLINNP
-396 ISKNRQN
+396 SSVDRNRQN
-403 DPKRFIKFSSITNDG
+403 DPKRFVKSSSITADG
-418 EIAEK
+418 EIADK
-423 KVFSLNQSA
+423 KVLSLNQSA

-444 VCTTLEDDISE
+444 VCTTLEDDICN
-455 IIKVNKR
+455 IIKINKR

-505 ILEHKLGEKYTSSKI
+505 ILEHKLDEKYTSSKI
-520 IDTLRNMN
+520 IKTLRDMN
-528 MMKLDGVGYIPTYT
+528 LRELEGVGYIPTYT
-542 RTSLTDDLHKVFKF
+542 RTIITDDLHNVFNF
-556 RTDHEIT
+556 RTDNEIT
-563 ILKDMKKI
+563 ILKDINKI
-571 LNSTKKQEKSRI
+571 FKNIKNK
-583 FQ
+583 